1 MQEGETHINSD
12 NELPVPP
19 DLHVDLT
26 TPEKIEQSSSEASS
40 DDIEAPPFSPL
51 TLTASNT
58 DTFSTSDIN
67 SVPDVVSSAHA
78 TLQIHTPS
86 FKLVGDNVDKTV
98 RPREETLETHSKSLH
113 YFHSFAVRDRCDITG
128 LADEP
133 SLPDMDNINVDLV
146 LPTAADHIS
155 LKKNMTILMTRII
168 HKRIKFFNENV
179 KVERHIAHCFSK
191 EMSQKSEVVSLELT
205 IYDCLLYLGSF
216 RSIVEE

>member
-1 MQEGETHINSD
+1 M
-12 NELPVPP
+12 
-19 DLHVDLT
+19 T
-26 TPEKIEQSSSEASS
+26 TPEKIGQSSSEASS

-67 SVPDVVSSAHA
+67 SVPDVSSVP
-78 TLQIHTPS
+78 TLQIRTPS

-113 YFHSFAVRDRCDITG
+113 YFHSFAVRDRCDI
-128 LADEP
+128 ADDP

-155 LKKNMTILMTRII
+155 LKKNMTVLMIRII
-168 HKRIKFFNENV
+168 HRHMIFFNKNV
-179 KVERHIAHCFSK
+179 KVEWHIAHCFSK

-205 IYDCLLYLGSF
+205 IDDCLLYLGSL

>member
-1 MQEGETHINSD
+1 M
-12 NELPVPP
+12 
-19 DLHVDLT
+19 
-26 TPEKIEQSSSEASS
+26 
-40 DDIEAPPFSPL
+40 
-51 TLTASNT
+51 
-58 DTFSTSDIN
+58 
-67 SVPDVVSSAHA
+67 
-78 TLQIHTPS
+78 
-86 FKLVGDNVDKTV
+86 
-98 RPREETLETHSKSLH
+98 
-113 YFHSFAVRDRCDITG
+113 RDRCDITG

-179 KVERHIAHCFSK
+179 NVERHIAHCFSK

>member
-1 MQEGETHINSD
+1 M
-12 NELPVPP
+12 
-19 DLHVDLT
+19 
-26 TPEKIEQSSSEASS
+26 
-40 DDIEAPPFSPL
+40 
-51 TLTASNT
+51 
-58 DTFSTSDIN
+58 
-67 SVPDVVSSAHA
+67 
-78 TLQIHTPS
+78 
-86 FKLVGDNVDKTV
+86 DKTV

-191 EMSQKSEVVSLELT
+191 EMSILSCIPLST
-205 IYDCLLYLGSF
+205 STTLLLLALNA
-216 RSIVEE
+216 ILLCIM